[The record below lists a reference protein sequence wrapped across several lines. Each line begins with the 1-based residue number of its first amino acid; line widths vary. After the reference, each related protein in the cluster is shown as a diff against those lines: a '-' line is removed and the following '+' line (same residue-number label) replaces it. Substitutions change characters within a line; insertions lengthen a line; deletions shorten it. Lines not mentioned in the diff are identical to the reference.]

1 MISKDSKERK
11 DTPIF
16 SGVLRYFPDA
26 LAEVAKLSK
35 LGADKHLPGQPMR
48 WAKGRS
54 TDHGDCIVRHQM
66 EFDQLDPENGMH
78 HATMVAWR
86 ALAQLQMVKEAQA
99 AGVTYQVYIERLI
112 AAEKGLMPPTE

>member
-26 LAEVAKLSK
+26 LAAVAQLSK
-35 LGADKHLPGQPMR
+35 VGNDKHNPGQELH
-48 WAKGRS
+48 WSKGKS

-66 EFDQLDPENGMH
+66 EFDQIDLENGKH
-78 HATMVAWR
+78 HAVMVAWR
-86 ALAQLQMVKEAQA
+86 SLAQLQMVLEAQA
-99 AGVTYQVYIERLI
+99 AGVTYGDYIKRLV
-112 AAEKGLMPPTE
+112 AVEKGLMPPA